1 MHEGWWQLK
10 KKQLKLISLVFF
22 SGVSGKEIANIL
34 SWKIIWA
41 NLMLNCFYLREC
53 ISLKKREKMVSS
65 KRPQRSLPVNKMR
78 FKSLEMRIL
87 DAWSGIVLVLLLD
100 LYSFIRTHGA
110 NRQQQQRRGKNAN
123 HLFHWEFLLK
133 KFNSFKS
140 VDALCQWYYNRCVRV
155 FSRHAYSSLDCVDR
169 IHFGLHC
176 TQLRCFF
183 NFFFQ
188 SKFKFTD
195 ISHIGLMFSF

>member
-133 KFNSFKS
+133 KFNSLKS

-183 NFFFQ
+183 NF
-188 SKFKFTD
+188 
-195 ISHIGLMFSF
+195 IFSI